1 MSVAS
6 IASQIGCLRFA
17 CFGSCCFGS
26 CHPRR
31 YRSPFRSYADSFIS
45 IPATFIGVVIAG
57 LWSINRGK
65 DLDKDSEFQE
75 KIR

>member
-1 MSVAS
+1 M
-6 IASQIGCLRFA
+6 QIL
-17 CFGSCCFGS
+17 S
-26 CHPRR
+26 
-31 YRSPFRSYADSFIS
+31 IS

-75 KIR
+75 KSLILNKKNLFTAACRNKAF